1 MKLLVCL
8 PVTAE
13 GTRGWLAD
21 GVLRGE
27 QVGYAPTPGL
37 YEAFGLT
44 SDQDEDADY
53 VALTV
58 ASVAALEH
66 GRRLVAVGECEAE
79 PNEPTDFGAVSVHD
93 VPWSAITAFF
103 ADEPSSEAAVSAA
116 RDAVV
121 GADLADAWDAEP
133 VQRLVAEHDLL
144 WHAPEEVAGLVG

>member
-1 MKLLVCL
+1 VKLLVCL

-58 ASVAALEH
+58 ASVAAAAR
-66 GRRLVAVGECEAE
+66 GRRLVAVGELEGVATE
-79 PNEPTDFGAVSVHD
+79 PADFGAVTVQD

-103 ADEPSSEAAVSAA
+103 ADDPAAEAAVAAA
-116 RDAVV
+116 RNAVA